1 MPNHRWPLSP
11 VLPFLAAAAIGI
23 IWQPNLPAQTAT
35 HWNGTTGN
43 WTTAASWSGGVV
55 PNNGMPVGSTYDAY
69 LDAAGTYTVTLNTS
83 ETVSDLFL
91 NATGATLSISTG
103 GTLNIVSNATLTAGT
118 INMTGGT
125 IAGGT
130 LTSSGGTLTLNN
142 NTANT
147 LSNVQIGANVLSMST
162 SGSALQLTNS
172 TNFSALSTF
181 TMGGNSVLRV
191 AEAVTL
197 ANLNL
202 TLSGTSSSLQL
213 YGGNAVTL
221 ASTVTVTSTGNNN
234 NNVGMSIDYGE
245 NGINALTNQGTLQAT
260 AANTILNINPTGIFT
275 NAVGGQV
282 IASGGGT
289 VNIATANWVN
299 NGTYV
304 VNAGTLN
311 LTAGFTTASIGTITR
326 TGGTISLQAI
336 LTNTSAALDVQTFG
350 GNLSLIGGEILGG
363 TLTTSGTARIV
374 VSNNSVSNIL
384 SGVQISGNALDMS
397 AGNAG
402 LQLTNSTNFAALS
415 TFTVGGNSYL
425 RVPEAVTLTNLNL
438 TLTGNGSSLQLYGG
452 NAVTL
457 ASTVTVTGAGTGNNN
472 VGISNDYSDNGTNAL
487 TNQGT
492 LQATAANTSLNI
504 NPTGVFTNAVGG
516 VVQATNGGTVTIA
529 TPNWVNNG
537 TYVVN
542 AGTLNLTAGFAT
554 AGIGTITRTGGTI
567 SLQAIL
573 TNTSAALDVQ
583 VFGGNLSLSSG
594 EILGGTLTSSGTA
607 RIVAN
612 NGGANT
618 LSNVQIN
625 GNALDLSAGTATLQL
640 TNSTNFTALSTF
652 TVGGNSYLRVAEAI
666 TLNNLNLTLSGSSSS
681 LQLYGG
687 NAVTLASTVMVTGAG
702 TGNNNVG
709 ISNDYGDNGTNALT
723 NQGTLQAT
731 AANTS
736 LNINPTGVFTNAVGG
751 VVQATNGGTVTIA
764 TTNWVNNGSYVVNA
778 GTLNLTAGFA
788 TAGIGTITR
797 TGGTISLQAILTNT
811 SAALDVQVFGGNLSL
826 SSGEILGGT
835 LTSSGTARIVANN
848 GGANTL
854 SNVQIN
860 GNALDLSA
868 GTATLQL
875 TNSTN
880 FTALST
886 FTVGG
891 NSYLRVAEAITLN
904 NLNLTLSGELL
915 VVATLRR

>member
-1 MPNHRWPLSP
+1 M
-11 VLPFLAAAAIGI
+11 
-23 IWQPNLPAQTAT
+23 
-35 HWNGTTGN
+35 
-43 WTTAASWSGGVV
+43 
-55 PNNGMPVGSTYDAY
+55 
-69 LDAAGTYTVTLNTS
+69 
-83 ETVSDLFL
+83 
-91 NATGATLSISTG
+91 
-103 GTLNIVSNATLTAGT
+103 
-118 INMTGGT
+118 
-125 IAGGT
+125 
-130 LTSSGGTLTLNN
+130 
-142 NTANT
+142 
-147 LSNVQIGANVLSMST
+147 
-162 SGSALQLTNS
+162 
-172 TNFSALSTF
+172 
-181 TMGGNSVLRV
+181 
-191 AEAVTL
+191 
-197 ANLNL
+197 
-202 TLSGTSSSLQL
+202 QL

-221 ASTVTVTSTGNNN
+221 ASTV
-234 NNVGMSIDYGE
+234 M
-245 NGINALTNQGTLQAT
+245 
-260 AANTILNINPTGIFT
+260 
-275 NAVGGQV
+275 
-282 IASGGGT
+282 
-289 VNIATANWVN
+289 
-299 NGTYV
+299 
-304 VNAGTLN
+304 
-311 LTAGFTTASIGTITR
+311 
-326 TGGTISLQAI
+326 
-336 LTNTSAALDVQTFG
+336 
-350 GNLSLIGGEILGG
+350 
-363 TLTTSGTARIV
+363 
-374 VSNNSVSNIL
+374 
-384 SGVQISGNALDMS
+384 
-397 AGNAG
+397 
-402 LQLTNSTNFAALS
+402 
-415 TFTVGGNSYL
+415 
-425 RVPEAVTLTNLNL
+425 
-438 TLTGNGSSLQLYGG
+438 
-452 NAVTL
+452 
-457 ASTVTVTGAGTGNNN
+457 VTGAGTGNNN
-472 VGISNDYSDNGTNAL
+472 VGISNDYGDNGTNAL

-529 TPNWVNNG
+529 TTNWVNNG
-537 TYVVN
+537 SYVVN

-778 GTLNLTAGFA
+778 GTLNLTAGFT

-826 SSGEILGGT
+826 SGGEILGGT

-848 GGANTL
+848 SGSNIL
-854 SNVQIN
+854 SGVQIS
-860 GNALDLSA
+860 GNALDMSA

-875 TNSTN
+875 TNGTN

-891 NSYLRVAEAITLN
+891 NSYLRVAEAVTLT
-904 NLNLTLSGELL
+904 NLNLTLTGNGSSLQLYGGNAVTLASTVMVTGAGTGNNNVGISNDYGDNGTNALTNQGTLQATAASTSLNINPSGVFTNQGTIQASGGGTVTVPIGITFSNFSSGTLTGGTYIVQAGSTIDFGTRTISTIGPGT
-915 VVATLRR
+915 VVTLDGMSSTFTAVNSVTTNNGTFNLTTGRNFTVTGGTLTNSGTLTVGNTAATTLTGAVVDFSGGVVQGAGTITGTVMVNSGGTLHPGNSPGILTIMSAVTLASGANFAVDLNGATIGTTYSQLNLTGGGSINLGNATLVTSLGYAPAPGDSFTIITGGTVSGIFNGLTSGSMVPLGTFQGTPYSGYITYNSTSVVLTPVPEPMGILAACAAATGIIGLWRRRC